1 MSGRN
6 AVGKDSVRIRKLAES
21 KKVRFIHLQFVDITG
36 TVRSVTVPV
45 RVLPD
50 LLNGGIWFDG
60 SSVEGFVDIEGSDMF
75 LKPDLSTFALIPWE
89 GSENPTARF
98 ICNVNGPDGKPF
110 AGDPRQVLIRVLGE
124 AEKMGFRFVT
134 APECE
139 FFLLKTENQ
148 GTVHNG
154 TVPDFPV
161 PADQADYFDYGTDLG
176 HDVRKEIVNALQEL
190 GIEVEASHHEVA
202 VGQHEID
209 FKYGPA
215 LLTADR
221 TVTFRTAVKA
231 VARRHGLYATFMPKP
246 VFGIN
251 GSGMHCNQSLFSV
264 RTGHNAFYDRREE
277 HGLSKVCRHFLAGQ
291 LAHARGMCAI
301 LSPLVNSY
309 KRLVPGYEAPVYIA
323 WGRNNRSALIR
334 IPQFSPEHTE
344 AARVE
349 FRSADPSCNPY
360 LAYAVLLECGLDG
373 IRRELEPPAPTDANL
388 YHLDPAKR
396 GRIAVLPGSLD
407 EALDELEQ
415 DEVVRTALGPHVF
428 QSFVESKRR
437 EFDAYRMQ
445 VTPWEIQQYLPKY

>member
-1 MSGRN
+1 MPGRYE
-6 AVGKDSVRIRKLAES
+6 VGKDPVRIRKLAES
-21 KKVRFIHLQFVDITG
+21 KNVRFIHLQFVDITG
-36 TVRSVTVPV
+36 TVRSVTAPV

-60 SSVEGFVDIEGSDMF
+60 SSVDGFVGIEGSDMF
-75 LKPDLSTFALIPWE
+75 LKPDLSTFAIVPWE
-89 GSENPTARF
+89 SGENPTARF
-98 ICNVNGPDGKPF
+98 ICNVNGSDGKPF
-110 AGDPRQVLIRVLGE
+110 AGDPRQVLVRVLGE
-124 AEKMGFRFVT
+124 AEKMGFRYVA

-139 FFLLKTENQ
+139 FFLLKSD
-148 GTVHNG
+148 GTN
-154 TVPDFPV
+154 PI
-161 PADQADYFDYGTDLG
+161 PADQSDYFDYGADQG
-176 HDVRKEIVNALQEL
+176 HEVRKEIVNALQEL
-190 GIEVEASHHEVA
+190 GLEVEASHHEVA
-202 VGQHEID
+202 TGQHEID

-221 TVTFRTAVKA
+221 TVTFRTTVKA

-251 GSGMHCNQSLFSV
+251 GSGMHCNQSLFSI
-264 RTGHNAFYDRREE
+264 RTGRNAFYDRREE
-277 HGLSKVCRHFLAGQ
+277 HNLSKLCRHFVAGQ

-334 IPQFSPEHTE
+334 IPQFSPAHTE

-396 GRIAVLPGSLD
+396 GRVAVLPGSLD
-407 EALDELEQ
+407 EALDELER
-415 DEVVRTALGPHVF
+415 DKVVRAALGPHVF
-428 QSFVESKRR
+428 QNFVESKRR